1 MAFAGQ
7 GLAVAGW
14 NKSNKTI
21 MAEQGK
27 LYGQTALVTGASS
40 GIGKAIAI
48 AMAKAGAN
56 VVINYHTDE
65 QGGQTTLNEILDTGG
80 KGFIFKADVSKEEEI
95 TAMFRELYKQ
105 YQTIDILVNNAGI
118 QKDSKFIDMSLQDWQ
133 LVMDTNLTGQFLCA
147 REAAKE
153 FCKRGVVSNRS
164 AAAGKI
170 IFISSVHNIIPWA
183 GHTNYCTSKG
193 GETMLMKTMAQ
204 ELAPQ
209 KIRVN
214 SIAPGAIKT
223 DINKKVWS
231 DPEQAKELL
240 KMIPYQRIG
249 EPEDVA
255 RLAVWLAS
263 DEADYITGTTIYVD
277 GGMTLF
283 PEFAHGG

>member
-1 MAFAGQ
+1 MTE
-7 GLAVAGW
+7 
-14 NKSNKTI
+14 KTLS
-21 MAEQGK
+21 A
-27 LYGQTALVTGASS
+27 QTVLVTGASS
-40 GIGKAIAI
+40 GIGQAIAI
-48 AMAKAGAN
+48 AMAAAGAN
-56 VVINYHTDE
+56 VIINYHSDDKGAGDTLDAI
-65 QGGQTTLNEILDTGG
+65 QKNGGEVLI
-80 KGFIFKADVSKEEEI
+80 IKADVSKEPEVL
-95 TAMFRELYKQ
+95 AMFNTAIKYFG
-105 YQTIDILVNNAGI
+105 TIDILINNAGI
-118 QKDSKFIDMSLQDWQ
+118 QKDNKFVDITLKDWQ

-147 REAAKE
+147 REATKE
-153 FCKRGVVSNRS
+153 FCRRGVIAGRS
-164 AAAGKI
+164 VAAGKV

-183 GHTNYCTSKG
+183 GHANYTTSKG

-240 KMIPYQRIG
+240 RLIPYQRIG

-255 RLAVWLAS
+255 KVAVWLAS

-277 GGMTLF
+277 GGMTLY
-283 PEFAHGG
+283 PEFAYGG